1 VTQGPQ
7 DPQDINRSPKGRA
20 RELLIVQ
27 RKLVNALLCIVF
39 ACFAVMVINYF
50 ADIFRILG
58 ISVLIAYLF
67 YALVDWL
74 NKHIPNRAACVF
86 IIYSLVISLLVF
98 LAVTFVPTVFYQVH
112 QLSNWLFGQIPNI
125 IHRLSIWVKP
135 VDDQLHSLQ
144 INAKALDLL
153 AGLAQ
158 TMPSP
163 DPSFIINRM
172 SEMAMSTMTWSVYGL
187 SILVLSFYFLLDG
200 HGMSERVISLFPKRT
215 RVGMSTMASEIDS
228 NLQSF
233 FRGQVVMAVAFAL
246 VMLAIYLALGVP
258 FALVLALILAF
269 FEVIPVIGPPMGFI
283 PVIFV
288 VALNGLDNI
297 HIERIWQVVLLL
309 IVINVA
315 QWLKDNVVAP
325 RYIGNAVGLHPVI
338 IFLAILVG
346 SKVDGLLGVIFAIPA
361 ASAINVIGSYLIRI
375 ARGDMRAKAVVDSIT
390 PDLD

>member
-1 VTQGPQ
+1 
-7 DPQDINRSPKGRA
+7 
-20 RELLIVQ
+20 
-27 RKLVNALLCIVF
+27 
-39 ACFAVMVINYF
+39 
-50 ADIFRILG
+50 
-58 ISVLIAYLF
+58 
-67 YALVDWL
+67 
-74 NKHIPNRAACVF
+74 
-86 IIYSLVISLLVF
+86 
-98 LAVTFVPTVFYQVH
+98 
-112 QLSNWLFGQIPNI
+112 
-125 IHRLSIWVKP
+125 
-135 VDDQLHSLQ
+135 
-144 INAKALDLL
+144 
-153 AGLAQ
+153 
-158 TMPSP
+158 
-163 DPSFIINRM
+163 
-172 SEMAMSTMTWSVYGL
+172 
-187 SILVLSFYFLLDG
+187 
-200 HGMSERVISLFPKRT
+200 
-215 RVGMSTMASEIDS
+215 
-228 NLQSF
+228 
-233 FRGQVVMAVAFAL
+233 MAVAFAL

-338 IFLAILVG
+338 IFLAILIG
-346 SKVDGLLGVIFAIPA
+346 SKLDGLLGVIFAIPA